1 VVRGIIMPEQAA
13 RGMLAPGELRAA
25 HESVE
30 EALIERLENLVQIVM
45 KPLRGGNSLAASHLA
60 NALAL
65 ANDGFAGGEAAVAVG
80 VGGINGLAIELGEQ
94 DMRDGAEDRLGR
106 AFEDVRKMD
115 LEASVPQPDGG

>member
-1 VVRGIIMPEQAA
+1 
-13 RGMLAPGELRAA
+13 
-25 HESVE
+25 
-30 EALIERLENLVQIVM
+30 M
-45 KPLRGGNSLAASHLA
+45 KPLRGGDALAAAHLA

-115 LEASVPQPDGG
+115 LEASVAQPDGGVEAGEASEVRINGRHGRARAQRPVLFLEELDEVH